1 MDWLLRGVDVLGQG
15 ERELYLHRG
24 RLDDPAE
31 APQGTPVVDCTGL
44 VALPALVDPHTHLRD
59 PGSGRSETI
68 ASGLR
73 AAAAGGYGAVFAMP
87 NTTPVADSAG
97 IVEYEVDTA
106 AALGGADLYAIGAVT
121 KGQQGEELAEI
132 AAMAASRAHVAMFS
146 DDGHCVARS
155 DVMRDALIAIRDA
168 GAVLAQHAQ
177 DPLLTV
183 GAQLDDGELAARLGK
198 TGWPKMAESVII
210 ARDAIMAAELGARLH
225 VCHVSTASGVEV
237 VRWAKSM
244 GYPVTAEASP
254 HHLAL
259 TVEDAAG
266 LDPAFKVNP
275 PLRSPADVAAVR
287 SAFLDGTLD
296 MVGTDHAPHP
306 DDAKACGWDQA
317 ANGMLGL
324 ETALAVVADLF
335 VRTGQMSWAQLAQRM
350 SDRPAELL
358 RLGDS
363 YGADLTLGRPA
374 SLCLIAPD
382 QPWQVDPRQLA
393 SIAHNTP
400 YARRSYHARVVATVL
415 RGVPIFD
422 LNARFAMT

>member
-1 MDWLLRGVDVLGQG
+1 MDWLLHGVDVLGEG
-15 ERELYLHRG
+15 ERELYLHDG
-24 RLDDPAE
+24 QITDPAR
-31 APQGTPVVDCTGL
+31 APLGTRVVDCSGL
-44 VALPALVDPHTHLRD
+44 IALPALVDPHTHLRD
-59 PGSGRSETI
+59 PGSGDAETI
-68 ASGLR
+68 ASGLK

-87 NTTPVADSAG
+87 NTAPVADNARV
-97 IVEYEVDTA
+97 VEYEADTA
-106 AALGGADLYAIGAVT
+106 ARLGGVDLHPIGAVT
-121 KGQQGEELAEI
+121 KGQQGHELADI
-132 AAMAASRAHVAMFS
+132 AAMAGSRAHVAMFS

-155 DVMRDALIAIRDA
+155 DVMRDALRAVHDT

-183 GAQLDDGELAARLGK
+183 GAQMDDGELARSLGK

-210 ARDAIMAAELGARLH
+210 ARDAIMADELGARLH

-244 GYPVTAEASP
+244 GYPVTAEVTP

-259 TVEDAAG
+259 DVDDAAG

-287 SAFLDGTLD
+287 AAFLDGTLD

-306 DDAKACGWDQA
+306 DSAKACGWDEA

-335 VRTGQMSWAQLAQRM
+335 VRDGRMSWRQLAQRM
-350 SDRPAELL
+350 SDRPAALL
-358 RLGDS
+358 GLQDR
-363 YGADLTLGRPA
+363 YGADLAVGRPA
-374 SLCLIAPD
+374 SLCLVDPNAR
-382 QPWQVDPRQLA
+382 WQVDPQRLA
-393 SIAHNTP
+393 SVAHNTP
-400 YARRSYHARVVATVL
+400 YARRSYRTRVVASVL
-415 RGVPIFD
+415 RGVPTFD
-422 LNARFAMT
+422 ANALFAMT